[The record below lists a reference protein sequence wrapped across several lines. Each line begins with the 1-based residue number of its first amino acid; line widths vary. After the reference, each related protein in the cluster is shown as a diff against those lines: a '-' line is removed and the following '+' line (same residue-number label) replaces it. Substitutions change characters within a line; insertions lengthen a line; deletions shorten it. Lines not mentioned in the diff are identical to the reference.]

1 MTSNPNRRGILGV
14 LVVGC
19 SAVTVVALCL
29 AVYTFHRL
37 DRLVENAPQESAS
50 GVSGNQQEGAP
61 YPADMEHLDQ
71 ILSLKGGQTLPEG
84 AHVVSVKPATN
95 FARVFPGGW
104 GYVIACT
111 ATDSSIRA
119 YVTER
124 TGDPGELIE
133 RYPTA
138 LKVEGGLEDI
148 DLSEISNPWN
158 CGLGQANVL
167 LERPLGRGWLVIR
180 GGPR

>member
-1 MTSNPNRRGILGV
+1 LSFNIFSELLIIGKQV
-14 LVVGC
+14 LV
-19 SAVTVVALCL
+19 
-29 AVYTFHRL
+29 
-37 DRLVENAPQESAS
+37 
-50 GVSGNQQEGAP
+50 
-61 YPADMEHLDQ
+61 DQ
-71 ILSLKGGQTLPEG
+71 L
-84 AHVVSVKPATN
+84 
-95 FARVFPGGW
+95 RD
-104 GYVIACT
+104 IAFT

-148 DLSEISNPWN
+148 DLSEISDPWN
-158 CGLGQANVL
+158 CGLGKANVL
-167 LERPLGRGWLVIR
+167 LERPLGRGWLVIQ

>member
-1 MTSNPNRRGILGV
+1 MLASRRGFAIAGTTGSALAM
-14 LVVGC
+14 LAAC
-19 SAVTVVALCL
+19 SNSHGRGDA
-29 AVYTFHRL
+29 R
-37 DRLVENAPQESAS
+37 PSAS
-50 GVSGNQQEGAP
+50 ALPSNQQEGAP

-84 AHVVSVKPATN
+84 AHVVSVKPAPN

-104 GYVIACT
+104 GYVIAFT

-124 TGDPGELIE
+124 TGNPGELIE

-148 DLSEISNPWN
+148 DLSEISDPWN
-158 CGLGQANVL
+158 CGLGRANVL
-167 LERPLGRGWLVIR
+167 LERPLGRGWLVIQ
-180 GGPR
+180 GGSR

>member
-1 MTSNPNRRGILGV
+1 
-14 LVVGC
+14 
-19 SAVTVVALCL
+19 
-29 AVYTFHRL
+29 
-37 DRLVENAPQESAS
+37 
-50 GVSGNQQEGAP
+50 
-61 YPADMEHLDQ
+61 MEHLDQ

-104 GYVIACT
+104 GYVVAFT
-111 ATDSSIRA
+111 ATDSSIRD

-124 TGDPGELIE
+124 TGNPGELIE
-133 RYPTA
+133 RYPAA
-138 LKVEGGLEDI
+138 LKIEGGLEDI
-148 DLSEISNPWN
+148 DLSDISNPWN

-167 LERPLGRGWLVIR
+167 LERPLGRGWLVIQ

>member
-1 MTSNPNRRGILGV
+1 
-14 LVVGC
+14 
-19 SAVTVVALCL
+19 
-29 AVYTFHRL
+29 
-37 DRLVENAPQESAS
+37 
-50 GVSGNQQEGAP
+50 
-61 YPADMEHLDQ
+61 MEHLDQ
-71 ILSLKGGQTLPEG
+71 IPSLKGGQTLPEG
-84 AHVVSVKPATN
+84 AHVVSIRPATN

-104 GYVIACT
+104 GYVIAFT

-124 TGDPGELIE
+124 TGNPGELIE

-148 DLSEISNPWN
+148 DLSEISDPWN
-158 CGLGQANVL
+158 CGLGKANVL
-167 LERPLGRGWLVIR
+167 LERPLGRGWLVIQ